1 METNSRPEATASPVK
16 QGQYSP
22 RKRKDTTPKVN
33 PQLAVELVYQELKR
47 VEAYTKRIENAMEK
61 GSQLEMSIEELIKT
75 LKEEAKIREKLYI
88 IKQVLL
94 FIQILLLGFLILIAI
109 YKFWF

>member
-33 PQLAVELVYQELKR
+33 PQLAVDAACGR
-47 VEAYTKRIENAMEK
+47 TGISRIETCRSLYKAHRK
-61 GSQLEMSIEELIKT
+61 GYGKRQPT
-75 LKEEAKIREKLYI
+75 
-88 IKQVLL
+88 
-94 FIQILLLGFLILIAI
+94 
-109 YKFWF
+109 